1 MVEVFNMFDTDGDNL
16 IDAEDLRR
24 IFIEIGYDVSEEDCE
39 LLVKMNDEDQDGYLD
54 FTEFT
59 AAFMAR

>member
-39 LLVKMNDEDQDGYLD
+39 LLVKMHDEDQDGYLD

-59 AAFMAR
+59 AAFMAK